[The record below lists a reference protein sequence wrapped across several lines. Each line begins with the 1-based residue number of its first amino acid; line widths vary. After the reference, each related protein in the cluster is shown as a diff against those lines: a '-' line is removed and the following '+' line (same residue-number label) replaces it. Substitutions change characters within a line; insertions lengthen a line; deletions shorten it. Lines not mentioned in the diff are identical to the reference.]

1 MKNLS
6 FLLVIC
12 FVCFLSNSGYG
23 QDIPVIDFVELQ
35 KTQPWKASEQWEPVP
50 SKVTPGVFMAPPSD
64 AIVLFDGKDL
74 SQWHRPKYPYG
85 VRMDHVE
92 GILKAKMKDPE
103 VFAPEWDVK
112 DGSMIVKPGSG
123 HLETNQ
129 AFGDIQ
135 LHIEWLAPVEFGK
148 KDQGYSNSGVFFMG
162 LYEVQIL
169 NSYEN
174 ATYPNGQAGS
184 LYKQHIPLVNASRPP
199 GEWQYY
205 DIVFDAPEFN
215 EDGSLKAAAY
225 ITVFHNGVL
234 IQNHVKLEGPCIYIG
249 KPYYTPHPDKMPLL
263 LQDHDNQVRY
273 RNIWV
278 REL

>member
-1 MKNLS
+1 MKNPDSVLALI
-6 FLLVIC
+6 LLVLTIN
-12 FVCFLSNSGYG
+12 LKA
-23 QDIPVIDFVELQ
+23 QDIPVIDWEELN
-35 KTQPWKASEQWEPVP
+35 KTTPWKASERWEPVP
-50 SKVTPGVFMAPPSD
+50 KKVTPGIMSTAPSD
-64 AIVLFDGKDL
+64 AIILFEGRNL
-74 SQWHRPKYPYG
+74 SQWHKPKYPYG

-92 GILKAKMKDPE
+92 GILAAKAKDTE
-103 VFAPEWDVK
+103 VFPPEWDVK
-112 DGSMIVKPGSG
+112 DGAMIIKPGGG

-129 AFGDIQ
+129 AFGDVQ
-135 LHIEWLAPVEFGK
+135 LHIEWLAPVDPGK

-174 ATYPNGQAGS
+174 TTYPNGQAGS

-199 GEWQYY
+199 GEWQSY
-205 DIVFDAPEFN
+205 DIVFDAPTFN
-215 EDGSLKAAAY
+215 VDGGLKEAAY

-249 KPYYTPHPDKMPLL
+249 KPHYTQHPAKLPLL
-263 LQDHDNQVRY
+263 LQDHGNLVRY
-273 RNIWV
+273 RNIWI